1 MIGRREFAVLLGG
14 AAAAWP
20 IGARGQQAAFPVIG
34 LLSGGSPESTAHL
47 VAAFRKGLSETG
59 YVEGHNVAIE
69 FRWAEDHDDRLPTLA
84 RRSRSPSSGCHRR
97 QYTRRTRRQG
107 GNNNDTDRL
116 QQRRSAA
123 LANSFE
129 VL

>member
-1 MIGRREFAVLLGG
+1 MPL
-14 AAAAWP
+14 
-20 IGARGQQAAFPVIG
+20 IG

-129 VL
+129 VLGMPSRKFVWDPQHWRFLQRKPARLPTR